1 MTGIQ
6 IFLILLGVVTV
17 VGSFVFS
24 DFLDSGGGTDG
35 GNRMGLSDE
44 TIRNKIDAVVETAV
58 DNAVEDAIE
67 ERLEK
72 TEAQLEKMSNEKIM
86 AVNDYSDT
94 VLTEIN
100 KNHEEVMFLYGMLN
114 DKETEIKNTVK
125 DVEAVKKSVKNMKE
139 ELAAESLPEEPVSL
153 EEAAAGEGDVAAE
166 DILANREN
174 NAIAQESNLDKEA
187 DNDFP
192 DIPNRESADIHLED
206 KRNQSERKR
215 PDEDVTEFRISVKPE
230 KKGVAIKAGNSG
242 KNNNQ
247 RILDL
252 YEQGKTNV
260 EIAKELGLGIGE
272 VRLVID
278 LYKNKRR

>member
-24 DFLDSGGGTDG
+24 DFLSSGSGTDG
-35 GNRMGLSDE
+35 GNLMGLSDE

-58 DNAVEDAIE
+58 DNAVDDAIE

-139 ELAAESLPEEPVSL
+139 ELAAGILPEESVLL
-153 EEAAAGEGDVAAE
+153 EGAVAGGGDVLAETAAAKRD
-166 DILANREN
+166 N
-174 NAIAQESNLDKEA
+174 NAIAQENGSDKEA

-192 DIPNRESADIHLED
+192 DISNQEFVNTHLED
-206 KRNQSERKR
+206 KLNQSERRRTDK
-215 PDEDVTEFRISVKPE
+215 DITEFRISVKTE
-230 KKGVAIKAGNSG
+230 KKGVAMKAGNSG

-247 RILDL
+247 RILNL